1 MGEVR
6 YEGVGRGGT
15 ADFVWRP
22 GGRGAEWGT
31 WGDVV
36 KQGALSPALSRGG
49 SVAFAGL
56 RDRPREVLQRGTYIL

>member
-1 MGEVR
+1 MVEVR

-49 SVAFAGL
+49 
-56 RDRPREVLQRGTYIL
+56 Q

>member
-1 MGEVR
+1 VYACSSVRVRWTEVIGEGMGEVR

-49 SVAFAGL
+49 
-56 RDRPREVLQRGTYIL
+56 Q